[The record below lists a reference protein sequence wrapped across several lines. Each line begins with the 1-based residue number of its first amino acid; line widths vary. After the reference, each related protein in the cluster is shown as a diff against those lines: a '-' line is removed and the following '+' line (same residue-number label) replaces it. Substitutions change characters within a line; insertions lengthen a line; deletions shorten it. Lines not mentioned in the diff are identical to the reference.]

1 MEASANQTIKG
12 EAGGPAVEYLRRL
25 EARRAREIHLAQKF
39 RRLSQGRGTLLAL
52 IVAVAWLGE
61 KERFPVLPLL
71 LTLPVVTFTAS
82 VLWRNRVRVAW
93 RRAANATAF
102 YQRRLDCLNDRW
114 AGGGDPGTRYLD
126 DAHPYALDL
135 DVFGRGSLF
144 ERLCLDGTRLGD
156 DTLAGWLSAAGT
168 AAEVRE
174 RQAAVVELS
183 TRLDL
188 REDLALL
195 GAEMPDGIDFKALA
209 EWRQADPDA
218 GSTRD
223 RLTSAGLA
231 VLTLA
236 TLVGW
241 WGFGTGPLPCL
252 AALLLEAAWA
262 LRLRGRV
269 RRIVGA
275 VEGKA
280 AGLAFLVAVFARL
293 EKERFRSP
301 RLSRLREELT
311 RPGGSASRQIA
322 RLRRRVTWFT
332 LTPLAP
338 FFLATTQVALAI
350 AAWQRK
356 HGSATACWLAA
367 VGECE
372 ALCALA
378 AYAYENPNDPF
389 PELADDGPCLE
400 AEGLGHPLLPRDR
413 CVPNDVRLGSGLSV
427 LVVSG
432 SNMSGK
438 STLLRTA
445 GANVVLAL
453 AGAPVRATCLR
464 LSPLAVGATLRIQD
478 SLQAGRS
485 RFFAEVARVR
495 QVLDLAN
502 GPLPL
507 LFLLDELFSGTN
519 STDRRQGA
527 EAVVRTLLDARA
539 IGLVTTHDLALT
551 QLADSLAPRGAN
563 VHFADQF
570 ENGQMTFDYRM
581 RPGVCPSSNGLALMR
596 AVGIVV

>member
-1 MEASANQTIKG
+1 MEASASEAIKG
-12 EAGGPAVEYLRRL
+12 EATGPAVEYARRL
-25 EARRAREIHLAQKF
+25 EARRAREIQLAQKF

-71 LTLPVVTFTAS
+71 LALPVVTFTAS

-93 RRAANATAF
+93 RRAADARAF

-114 AGGGDPGTRYLD
+114 AGGGDPGTRHLE

-144 ERLCLDGTRLGD
+144 ERLHLEGTRLGD
-156 DTLAGWLSAAGT
+156 DTLAAWLSAAAT

-174 RQAAVVELS
+174 RQAAVAELS
-183 TRLDL
+183 DRLDL

-195 GAEMPDGIDFKALA
+195 GAEIPGGTDFKALA
-209 EWRQADPDA
+209 EGGQGDPDV
-218 GSTRD
+218 GSARN
-223 RLTSAGLA
+223 RLMSAGLA

-236 TLVGW
+236 ALAGW
-241 WGFGTGPLPCL
+241 WGFGTGPLLFLTVLP
-252 AALLLEAAWA
+252 LEGAWA

-280 AGLAFLVAVFARL
+280 ASLAFLAAVLARL
-293 EKERFRSP
+293 EKERFRSA
-301 RLSRLREELT
+301 RLSRLREGFA
-311 RPGGSASRQIA
+311 PSGGSASRHLA
-322 RLRRRVTWFT
+322 RLRRRVAWLTV
-332 LTPLAP
+332 TPLAP
-338 FFLATTQVALAI
+338 FLLATTQVAQAV

-356 HGSATACWLAA
+356 LGSATPRWLAA

-378 AYAYENPNDPF
+378 AYAYENPDDPF
-389 PELADDGPCLE
+389 PELADDGPCLV

-413 CVPNDVRLGSGLSV
+413 CVANDVRLGGGRSV

-453 AGAPVRATCLR
+453 AGAPVRARRLR

-495 QVLDLAN
+495 QVLDLAK

-519 STDRRQGA
+519 STDRRLGA

-551 QLADSLAPRGAN
+551 QLAQGLAPRAAN
-563 VHFADQF
+563 VHFADHF